1 MLLYGRNQ
9 HRLVKQLSSNYK
21 INLGKEKAEED
32 KSIFCSC
39 SFPSFWG
46 RICSFFSLGIFLLV
60 SLQLKRTTL
69 ASWGRRGWHEKIWL
83 EFSWILFVNV
93 IPRVRRRAEWRK
105 KFVPEPWRVKDF
117 LPYRMRLSGVW
128 GWRRKEGVFGIL
140 EIVGEEWDAGSRGTK
155 YVYTYSC
162 LTLYVGI

>member
-9 HRLVKQLSSNYK
+9 HSLVKQLSSNYK
-21 INLGKEKAEED
+21 INLGKEKAGED

-39 SFPSFWG
+39 SIPSFWG

-117 LPYRMRLSGVW
+117 LPYRMRLSLG
-128 GWRRKEGVFGIL
+128 FGSTELHWIYSL
-140 EIVGEEWDAGSRGTK
+140 EQL
-155 YVYTYSC
+155 
-162 LTLYVGI
+162 LTLNDGVSFFKHSFFFYSQKL